1 VLTFDYES
9 TPAVIADLVV
19 CAPVVAREA
28 REQGLDLVAHYAHLL
43 VHGTLHAQGYDHDS
57 ATDARI
63 MQSEESRVLVGLG
76 FPDPYQRSDGRG
88 RTRRGG
94 CA

>member
-1 VLTFDYES
+1 MSLFGIYASVGS
-9 TPAVIADLVV
+9 
-19 CAPVVAREA
+19 
-28 REQGLDLVAHYAHLL
+28 EQGLDLIAHYAHLL
-43 VHGTLHAQGYDHDS
+43 VHGTLHAQGYDHDC

-88 RTRRGG
+88 RTRSGG
-94 CA
+94 RA